1 MRRLLSMFAIAG
13 VALAAFLAGR
23 VSAPPTIASAQPV
36 PGQQFSHFK
45 CYQTS
50 VKLDKPAEVVL
61 RDQFGT
67 SKMVLNWADLFCAP
81 VQKRLVS
88 GQPLTPPGPADHLMC
103 YRGEAPAVNQIRP
116 FINQLQR
123 GEVRVLTPRYLCVP
137 TWKRHILGAAG
148 AAG

>member
-1 MRRLLSMFAIAG
+1 MKRFLGMLSIMA
-13 VALAAFLAGR
+13 VVVTAFLAGR
-23 VSAPPTIASAQPV
+23 LSAPPTIASAQPA

-50 VKLDKPAEVVL
+50 VKLEKPAEVVL

-67 SKMVLNWADLFCAP
+67 SKMVLNFADLFCAP
-81 VQKRLVS
+81 VEKRLVNAK
-88 GQPLTPPGPADHLMC
+88 PLPVPGPADHLMC
-103 YRGEAPAVNQIRP
+103 YRGEAPAVSQTRP

-148 AAG
+148 